1 MKHILFIASL
11 LLLTSCY
18 QEIDLDKYRNDEG
31 ENILTINAIQN
42 PDSLVSAFAT
52 RTFFYTD
59 DHFEP
64 EFVDSLDIELWM
76 NGKFVQVM
84 NYNASKNKYEADVY
98 PKKYDKIELRT
109 QFKQTEIAANSYM
122 PEKVEI
128 ESVKSYIEG
137 PTFIF
142 QQDDYL
148 FNHEIT
154 FTDNPDEENFYFLHI
169 TSAYGIETGIAN
181 QDYDG
186 ETVFQELKQQLN
198 DLMPG
203 ASLNPYNGLPFT
215 DKTIN
220 GTTHTLKVK
229 EVMQRHRN
237 WSETEV
243 FYPKITRIFRL
254 YAISKEYYNYLFDML
269 RQEQDSGIG
278 GGLIDI
284 GVVEPAKIYSN
295 IEGGTGILGCYAVDC
310 KEYFAND
317 LLKK

>member
-42 PDSLVSAFAT
+42 PDSLVSAVAT
-52 RTFFYTD
+52 RTFFYPD
-59 DHFEP
+59 NHFEP
-64 EFVDSLDIELWM
+64 TFVDSLDIELWINNEFIQTM
-76 NGKFVQVM
+76 D
-84 NYNASKNKYEADVY
+84 YNSSKNKYEANVY
-98 PKKYDKIELRT
+98 PKEHDKIELRT
-109 QFKQTEIAANSYM
+109 QFKQTEIAAKSYM

-142 QQDDYL
+142 QQNDYI

-154 FTDNPDEENFYFLHI
+154 FTDNADEENYYFLYI
-169 TSAYGIETGIAN
+169 AEFNGMMEMGIDN
-181 QDYDG
+181 QDYDR
-186 ETVFQELKQQLN
+186 EIVFQELKQQLN

-203 ASLNPYNGLPFT
+203 ASLNPHNGMPFT
-215 DKTIN
+215 DRTIN
-220 GTTHTLKVK
+220 GRTHTLKVR
-229 EVMQRHRN
+229 EIMQQHHIY
-237 WSETEV
+237 SPDEFFHPAV
-243 FYPKITRIFRL
+243 KRIFRL
-254 YAISKEYYNYLFDML
+254 YAISKEYYNYLFDLL
-269 RQEQDSGIG
+269 RQNQDTGIG

-284 GVVEPAKIYSN
+284 GAVEPIKIYTN

-310 KEYFAND
+310 KEYIAND
-317 LLKK
+317 LLK